1 MPRLHPS
8 RLVAFATLA
17 ATALLFSGCGV
28 FAGPQNTFAPVGE
41 VARDQKNIFL
51 FTMWP
56 ALLIFILVE
65 GLLLYILIRFRR
77 RKDDPGL
84 PLQTHGNNRLEIGWT
99 VAPVL
104 LLAFF
109 VPPVISGIV
118 DLGKKPSGAIVVDV
132 NAVQWAWFFS
142 YPNPNGG
149 PPVKG
154 PLNELR
160 IPVNRDVLLYLTSG
174 DVIHSF
180 WAPKLAGKTD
190 VIPGRTNH
198 MWIRADQIGTFRGQ
212 CAEFC
217 GLGHA
222 GMRLTVVVQS
232 QQDFDAWFQ
241 QQAATQGVAQPALT
255 LNGE

>member
-1 MPRLHPS
+1 MPKLHPP
-8 RLVAFATLA
+8 RLVALVYIA
-17 ATALLFSGCGV
+17 ATALLFSGCNV
-28 FAGPQNTFAPVGE
+28 FSSPQNTFAPAGE

-56 ALLIFILVE
+56 ALLIFVLVE
-65 GLLLYILIRFRR
+65 GLLIYILIRYRR

-84 PLQTHGNNRLEIGWT
+84 PVQTHGNNRLEIGWT

-109 VPPVISGIV
+109 VPPVITGIV
-118 DLGKKPSGAIVVDV
+118 DLGKKPSDAIVVDV
-132 NAVQWAWFFS
+132 NAFQWAWSFS

-149 PPVKG
+149 PPVKA
-154 PLNELR
+154 PLGELR
-160 IPVNRDVLLYLTSG
+160 IPVNRDVLLYLTSL

-190 VIPGRTNH
+190 VIPGRKNH
-198 MWIRADQIGTFRGQ
+198 MWIRGDQIGTFKGQ

-217 GLGHA
+217 GLDHA
-222 GMRLTVVVQS
+222 RMKLEVIVMS

-241 QQAATQGVAQPALT
+241 QQAAAQGIAQPALT